1 MKNNVLA
8 EHKEKQGTYTLS
20 LNEKPSWTSES
31 QAIWFIPQWNQW
43 AIGPLDSLGTTN
55 RGIRSSYY
63 SKDPQNV
70 MIWDYNSMESGWTSA
85 YDDII
90 VECIVIGN
98 YGTYIYSILKYS
110 RVRKEY
116 RRGICGSFFLWL
128 SSRQ

>member
-8 EHKEKQGTYTLS
+8 EHIEKQGTYTLS
-20 LNEKPSWTSES
+20 LSEKPSWTSES

-90 VECIVIGN
+90 VECIGHIAIGM
-98 YGTYIYSILKYS
+98 YA
-110 RVRKEY
+110 
-116 RRGICGSFFLWL
+116 ICM
-128 SSRQ
+128 